1 MREISLC
8 ISQNHFNSSGG
19 WILAR
24 KRNHGG
30 DDDMEEMDDDAPA
43 AGGQRDDDD
52 DSDDEDTI
60 DLDSAEEE
68 EEDDDDVD
76 DEDEDDDVAAKTVEE
91 IEARRLFQVEAEEI
105 MEHLTLDDVKEVL
118 QENDMDVSDAP
129 KLKKILQDVVAHADV
144 STMEEAWEE
153 ALIRLEES

>member
-1 MREISLC
+1 M
-8 ISQNHFNSSGG
+8 
-19 WILAR
+19 AR

-43 AGGQRDDDD
+43 AGGQREDDD

>member
-1 MREISLC
+1 M
-8 ISQNHFNSSGG
+8 
-19 WILAR
+19 AR

>member
-1 MREISLC
+1 
-8 ISQNHFNSSGG
+8 
-19 WILAR
+19 LAR

-43 AGGQRDDDD
+43 AGGQREDDD